1 MSTNLINSGTGGR
14 TNLINTGIGGSISF
28 IKLPPP
34 SLVKN
39 GLVVQLET
47 ANASSYPGSGTTWY
61 DISGNGYN
69 ASMTNGTVGYT
80 AGSPGYFSF
89 ASTNPPYF
97 LGNSTLADPIIP
109 GTGGITIVS
118 VVSITDLSQ
127 RSLLFSKY
135 IYPAVLNSVP
145 SGYDFEV
152 GTLSGLWTN
161 TGRWFLQGSNTN
173 AGIDRRGNTSPFSQ
187 NQIYLI
193 ACTYDRPTSTA
204 VMYYNNSVLST
215 NDGSGNQSG
224 IDTLWPNGA
233 YGYAIGTVGPAW
245 DGATYGYVG
254 AFMHMYAT
262 FVYNRALSLSE
273 IQQNYTYLKLIYGI
287 S

>member
-14 TNLINTGIGGSISF
+14 TNLINTGTGGSISF

-34 SLVKN
+34 SLVKT

-97 LGNSTLADPIIP
+97 LGNTSLASPIIS
-109 GTGGITIVS
+109 GTGGVTIAS
-118 VVSITDLSQ
+118 VVSVTDMSQ
-127 RSLLFSKY
+127 RSTLFSKY
-135 IYPAVLNSVP
+135 SYPNTP
-145 SGYDFEV
+145 YGYEFEL
-152 GTLSGLWTN
+152 GTISGLWTN
-161 TGRWFLQGSNTN
+161 TGRWYVQGSNAGVGTDYRGTTAIN
-173 AGIDRRGNTSPFSQ
+173 A

-193 ACTYDRPTSTA
+193 TATYDHSTYTG
-204 VMYYNNSVLST
+204 VMYYNISTFSSNQGGSSPTSVDTTWPDGTT
-215 NDGSGNQSG
+215 N
-224 IDTLWPNGA
+224 
-233 YGYAIGTVGPAW
+233 YAIGAVGPGYTPGGQ
-245 DGATYGYVG
+245 GAY
-254 AFMHMYAT
+254 MHLYAT
-262 FVYNRALSLSE
+262 FIYNRALSVAE
-273 IQQNYTYLKLIYGI
+273 VQQNYTYLKSIYGI